1 MASLIGKLTGIYIG
15 NPESEVKTSVET
27 AELISGHGLRGD
39 SHAGRDPNRQ
49 VSLFATEVLT
59 DLQADGF
66 KVPPERLSANLF
78 TENIQLNSLEPG
90 TRLRIGQTEIE
101 IAKAR
106 RPCQLITR
114 IDNRLP
120 KRLYGRCG
128 QLARVVKGG
137 AVRTGD
143 EIEVIR

>member
-15 NPESEVKTSVET
+15 NPESEVKTSVEA
-27 AELISGHGLRGD
+27 AELISGHGLCGD

-49 VSLFATEVLT
+49 VSLFATEVLI

-90 TRLRIGQTEIE
+90 TRLRIGETEVE
-101 IAKAR
+101 IAIAR
-106 RPCQLITR
+106 KPCRSITR

-120 KRLYGRCG
+120 KHLYGRCG
-128 QLARVVKGG
+128 QLARIVKGG

-143 EIEVIR
+143 EIEIL